1 MIASVCERAAGG
13 SCQTGG
19 GGPKPVQQQSSQ
31 DQSVTTAM
39 VRETLRKNSIIT
51 SPLSTSQ
58 TSVDIQLKPTTPTA
72 SNSGPS
78 MTLQQFDTFD
88 KTTAQCEAEEQL
100 ELLMMQEEMSELRI
114 AAQTDSH
121 ITLNEPSTSTS
132 PTVNSISS
140 SGGDS
145 ALQRV
150 SVYSQLTKSSSQVN
164 TVPNFSSSSNV
175 NILLSDGD
183 CSGGGCDGVISSGV
197 SGVTDGVHGGVIA
210 STAGQVDVRSQQ
222 LTIDSKEK
230 ERLDDIMAVAQ

>member
-164 TVPNFSSSSNV
+164 TVPNFLSSSNV
-175 NILLSDGD
+175 NILSDGD